1 MPETLDD
8 HHTTKRLVIEAMAAG
23 LPWDEA
29 RQRANAPVSRATI
42 FRWQARF
49 ATDGAAVFQ
58 EQRHGHVWLV
68 TPPIQEWIVTY
79 CQAHPHTPSHVLKSI
94 LAAELDCTVSV
105 TQLNRVRA
113 RLDVTY
119 QRPRHEK
126 KDPGSPLP

>member
-1 MPETLDD
+1 MPSGVSPD
-8 HHTTKRLVIEAMAAG
+8 HTTKRRVIAAMGAG
-23 LPWDEA
+23 LPWDAA
-29 RQRANAPVSRATI
+29 RQRATTHVSRATV

-105 TQLNRVRA
+105 TQLNRARA
-113 RLDVTY
+113 RLGVTY